1 MLRVALEIDRQV
13 LVEVKVRAGS
23 DGEFRG
29 RRAANE
35 CCLCRSV
42 SHPWDASHVTFQWA
56 ARSNG
61 TGTGEGYC
69 AARRRVAKIRS
80 LLVWSILLKISTFV
94 SSSLLQCHEFTYV
107 SHGARRAGDSVTSC
121 LALQTLS
128 WGDTLMCV
136 LNSWD
141 LHFTP
146 PLHTVLKT
154 SRTMRRVG
162 Y

>member
-80 LLVWSILLKISTFV
+80 LLVWSILSKY
-94 SSSLLQCHEFTYV
+94 LLLRRRRCCSATNLHI
-107 SHGARRAGDSVTSC
+107 HRRAHGGQV
-121 LALQTLS
+121 TLS
-128 WGDTLMCV
+128 PV
-136 LNSWD
+136 
-141 LHFTP
+141 
-146 PLHTVLKT
+146 V
-154 SRTMRRVG
+154 
-162 Y
+162 